1 MTFRKAVELADDP
14 VRLGRLTVTITP
26 ALMGANRLQQVAGA
40 PVMEKEKALPE
51 APQRRGAK
59 FSRPGLTRRNSVG
72 QPRSH
77 VMKHKIR
84 EKIYRLIT
92 QRRDRRIAGLKCRRV
107 TEFASDRAEQ
117 NFSARDR
124 LGAAWRI
131 G

>member
-26 ALMGANRLQQVAGA
+26 ADLPVDYAG
-40 PVMEKEKALPE
+40 
-51 APQRRGAK
+51 
-59 FSRPGLTRRNSVG
+59 
-72 QPRSH
+72 
-77 VMKHKIR
+77 
-84 EKIYRLIT
+84 
-92 QRRDRRIAGLKCRRV
+92 RDRRIAGLKCRRV